1 MSATGAEWEGEGNGE
16 LSSSRPPVRPSEF
29 QVDGR
34 MEGGSDGGL
43 FVGQVLGGR
52 IPETALN
59 GAMHYRENLDVG
71 FRVA

>member
-1 MSATGAEWEGEGNGE
+1 MAGRGGKRRTLLIPSA
-16 LSSSRPPVRPSEF
+16 RPSSKS
-29 QVDGR
+29 

-43 FVGQVLGGR
+43 FVGQVLEGR
-52 IPETALN
+52 NPETAPN